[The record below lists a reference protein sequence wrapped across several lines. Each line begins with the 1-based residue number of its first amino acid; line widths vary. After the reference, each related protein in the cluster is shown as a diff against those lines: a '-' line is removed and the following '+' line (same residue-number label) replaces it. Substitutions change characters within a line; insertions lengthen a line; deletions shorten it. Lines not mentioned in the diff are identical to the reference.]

1 MTRPTTLCYL
11 SHTASLAGGGEH
23 SLLELMAFVRE
34 HASVRVVLICPEG
47 PLAEKARSMPG
58 VKHERLEF
66 VTLYRT
72 ARPWKLMHFA
82 AGYLRSTLRLR
93 QTLRRLAPTLLH
105 ANSAPSAMYAVG
117 ASVATGIPV
126 VWHMR
131 DIQPRSASFRTLLP
145 LIGRRATRV
154 IAISN
159 AVRDNLASFG
169 IDTAKITVVHN
180 RVRRPFLHG
189 GDTLR
194 ADLNIPSDVPVLATI
209 GELLDR
215 KGQLTAVRALAAVRE
230 RRPDAVMILC
240 GGVNERTGYEAR
252 LRAEVAAF
260 GLADAVHFLGARDD
274 VGPVFDAA
282 DVVVVASNEE
292 PFGRVV
298 VEGMFARRPLVA
310 TRVGGIPELVRDGA
324 EALLVP
330 PGDPRSMAD
339 AIERILGDVSLR
351 HTLIDG
357 ASMRAASDFS
367 WDAPPGRLLTDL
379 YNGLVN
385 G

>member
-1 MTRPTTLCYL
+1 MTSPATLCYL

-23 SLLELMAFVRE
+23 SLLELMAFVRA
-34 HASVRVVLICPEG
+34 HARVRVVLICPEG

-58 VKHERLEF
+58 LKHEPLEF

-72 ARPWKLMHFA
+72 ANPWKLLRFA

-105 ANSAPSAMYAVG
+105 ANSAPSAMYAAG
-117 ASVATGIPV
+117 ASVATRIPV
-126 VWHMR
+126 IWHMR
-131 DIQPRSASFRTLLP
+131 DIQPRSVSFRALLP

-189 GDTLR
+189 GQTLR
-194 ADLNIPSDVPVLATI
+194 ADLNIPSDAPVLATI

-215 KGQLTAVRALAAVRE
+215 KGQLTAVRALAAVRN
-230 RRPDAVMILC
+230 RRPGAVLILC
-240 GGVNERTGYEAR
+240 GGVNKRTGYEAR
-252 LRAEVAAF
+252 LRAEVAALE
-260 GLADAVHFLGARDD
+260 LADAVHFLGARDD

-282 DVVVVASNEE
+282 DVIVVASNEE

-298 VEGMFARRPLVA
+298 VEAMFARRPLVA
-310 TRVGGIPELVRDGA
+310 TRVGGIPELVRDGV

-330 PGDPRSMAD
+330 PDDPDAMAG
-339 AIERILGDVSLR
+339 AIERIFGDASLR
-351 HTLIDG
+351 CTLADG
-357 ASMRAASDFS
+357 ASRRADSDFA
-367 WDAPPGRLLTDL
+367 WDAPPGRFLAEL